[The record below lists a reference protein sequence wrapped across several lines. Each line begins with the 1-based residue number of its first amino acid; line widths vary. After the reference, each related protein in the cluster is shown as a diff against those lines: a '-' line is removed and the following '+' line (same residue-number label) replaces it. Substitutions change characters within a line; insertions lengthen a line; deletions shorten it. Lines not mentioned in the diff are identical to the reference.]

1 MSSQKMSMDEHGSS
15 DNETNN
21 IERSRTEYIN
31 PKNVDFSHIEPL
43 IPEVSFGEARN
54 TDEPSTMFSQDCD
67 NSKKVLKPQMTKSR
81 IWKNL
86 LVISFGFLLLLTA
99 YNSLESL
106 QSSLNTEGGLGTTCL
121 AVLYGTFLISCITV
135 SPIADKYM
143 GSRLIIP
150 LSMSCYVLFVAANFH
165 ADWFT
170 LVPGSVIIG
179 IGAGC
184 LWTAQNK
191 YVTSLGVQYAALTG
205 ANEKAVLSRF
215 FGIFFGIMKSCIV
228 IGNLLA
234 SMVLKQRSVK
244 DPDVNASHLQFC
256 GASYCPSSSVNA
268 SNLERPEISTVY
280 ILCGTYLALACA
292 GVIIV
297 AIFLDKVDPDSHVV
311 NNGVPRIQ
319 STMRLISDSFRLL
332 VTSRL
337 QKLLLPLSFYEGFCQ
352 AFLSGD
358 ITVSFI
364 SCVYGIEHVGYI
376 MISVGVVA
384 TMSSFLFGRLVKWT
398 RQTSLYIFV
407 YVLHIVAAITMLLWK
422 PGQDE
427 IYVVYILASMWSMGT
442 AIFQMLT
449 TALYG
454 YLFKDASQAAFT
466 VYRVFSCS
474 GAAVAYGLTV
484 FLCMEIKIFLCLG
497 IIATCFISIML
508 INVTKRHQKEETNV
522 DQVLE

>member
-358 ITVSFI
+358 ITVVI
-364 SCVYGIEHVGYI
+364 
-376 MISVGVVA
+376 
-384 TMSSFLFGRLVKWT
+384 
-398 RQTSLYIFV
+398 LY
-407 YVLHIVAAITMLLWK
+407 
-422 PGQDE
+422 Q
-427 IYVVYILASMWSMGT
+427 
-442 AIFQMLT
+442 
-449 TALYG
+449 
-454 YLFKDASQAAFT
+454 
-466 VYRVFSCS
+466 
-474 GAAVAYGLTV
+474 
-484 FLCMEIKIFLCLG
+484 LCIW
-497 IIATCFISIML
+497 
-508 INVTKRHQKEETNV
+508 
-522 DQVLE
+522 D